1 MKVLKFG
8 GSSVANAENIKR
20 VKTIVE
26 QSPDNK
32 WVVVS
37 AMGGITDMLL
47 KACQYAACG
56 DAAYQSLLAEI
67 EQRHLQTAKALVNPQ
82 QQGHVL
88 SELKVLLNELEDY
101 LQSIVRLR
109 ELTARTQDYVLSFGE
124 RMSSYLISEVIAD
137 AVWVDAR
144 PLIKTDSRFGNAKV
158 DLETTYQHCAAA
170 LLKMK
175 GRAIIPGFI
184 AGNAEGH
191 TTTLGRGGSDY
202 TAAIVAAAL
211 HADSVEI
218 WTDVDGFMTADPH
231 KVEKAYTI
239 PQMTYAEVFE
249 LSNFGAKVVYPPTI
263 YPLFSKKIPMYIKNT
278 FSPEAQGTLV
288 NNDKSASG
296 QSIKG
301 ISSIDNIV
309 LLTLHGV
316 GMTGVTGI
324 SKRLFTA
331 LADTQINVILISQ
344 ASSEQS
350 ITFAITP
357 DDENAAQLA
366 INAAFRDEIQHGTIN
381 LQIEHGL
388 SIIAI
393 VGENMRRMPGTSAK
407 LFNALGKN
415 GVNIIAIAQGSSELN
430 ISTVIQQTD
439 LRKAI
444 NLIHEAFF
452 LSGYKQIHLYLAGIG
467 TVGSD
472 LLQQLHQQCESLE
485 QEHRLKIKLVGL
497 MNSKKMFFD
506 TDGIAFDKAKETLV
520 GKGTPMNF
528 NQFTQRIAAINL
540 RNSVFVDCTA
550 SEQVAALYEQLLQSF
565 VSVVTANKIANS
577 GAYSHYVKLRD
588 AARSRNVKFLYE
600 TNVGAGLPLIST
612 INDLVMSGDKV
623 LKLEAVL
630 SGTLNFIFNTIDE
643 NVTMSQAIRMAKE
656 KGYSEPDPRID
667 LSGVDVLRKI
677 LILARECGYSLEKID
692 IAVNTFLPKEV
703 LNTSSLDEFWSA
715 ITNVDADFEAK
726 RKALYAQNKRWR
738 FVATLDQG
746 KASIG
751 LQEVDAQ
758 HPFFN
763 LQGSDNIIAIYTERY
778 HAQPMVIKGAGAGA
792 AVTASGVF
800 ADIISVANL

>member
-8 GSSVANAENIKR
+8 GSSVANAENIRK
-20 VKTIVE
+20 VKSIVE

-47 KACQYAACG
+47 KACRLAACG

-124 RMSSYLISEVIAD
+124 RMNSYLISEVIAD

-158 DLETTYQHCAAA
+158 DLETTYERCAAE
-170 LLKMK
+170 LLTIK
-175 GRAIIPGFI
+175 GRAVIPGFI

-263 YPLFSKKIPMYIKNT
+263 YPLFSKKIPMYIRNT

-350 ITFAITP
+350 ITFAIVP

-381 LQIEHGL
+381 LQIERGL
-388 SIIAI
+388 SIIAL

-467 TVGSD
+467 TVGND
-472 LLQQLHQQCESLE
+472 LLQQLHQQRESLE

-506 TDGIAFDKAKETLV
+506 TDGIAFDKAKESLV

-528 NQFTQRIAAINL
+528 NQFIQRIAAINL

-577 GAYSHYVKLRD
+577 GGYAHYVKLKD
-588 AARSRNVKFLYE
+588 AARSRNLKFLYE
-600 TNVGAGLPLIST
+600 TNVGAGLPLIKT

-630 SGTLNFIFNTIDE
+630 SGTLNFIFNTIAEDI
-643 NVTMSQAIRMAKE
+643 TMSQAVRMAKE

-692 IAVNTFLPKEV
+692 VVVNTFLPKEV

-738 FVATLDQG
+738 FVATLDRG

-751 LQEVDAQ
+751 LQTVDAQ